1 MNNLP
6 EELQLHIFTFIKVLS
21 SELKP
26 LLEINKSIRKLLWEK
41 EFNLNTYPYMSGE
54 SVACISKGY
63 LDYLNDLI
71 IQRREAAEECITNDT
86 DDEIDD
92 EGHYSYLN
100 FPPF

>member
-6 EELQLHIFTFIKVLS
+6 EELHLHIFTFVNVLS

-41 EFNLNTYPYMSGE
+41 KFSLSTYPYMSGE

-63 LDYLNDLI
+63 LDYMNYLV
-71 IQRREAAEECITNDT
+71 IQRREMDNEYIMNDE
-86 DDEIDD
+86 DIHWSE
-92 EGHYSYLN
+92 
-100 FPPF
+100 F

>member
-6 EELQLHIFTFIKVLS
+6 DELQLHIFTFIKVLS

-41 EFNLNTYPYMSGE
+41 EFKLNTYPYMSGE
-54 SVACISKGY
+54 SVACISKSY
-63 LDYLNDLI
+63 LEYLNELKM
-71 IQRREAAEECITNDT
+71 QRREAAEECIMNDT
-86 DDEIDD
+86 DDEI
-92 EGHYSYLN
+92 EVEEHYSYLN